1 MQYRTVRGAL
11 ALFAILLSAS
21 VGLAQSGGAIQEKNV
36 RAQMEFLA
44 SDAMKG
50 RGSGSDEE
58 RIAGVYL
65 ASQMAQFGIEP
76 AGDKDANGNA
86 SYLQT
91 VEIRRQ
97 SFTEPPTLSYTSGDA
112 VTVLTHGKEMLVF
125 RMASGSAKGPLRKI
139 AAGEEPPAGSVS
151 LIRYDASDEE
161 GFARSFG
168 GLFDSQAA
176 AVLVEETPRFRAG
189 WDRFGQRKVSFSQF
203 GKGTGTAQTAVIVIS
218 KEAAE
223 ALSAI
228 ADGTEIEVGG
238 TLAEPEINH
247 TWNSVG
253 MIKGSDPKL
262 SSEVILLSAHMDH
275 LGIRPDAP
283 GDDKIFNGADDDASG
298 CVAVIELARLLA
310 AGSKPK
316 RTVYFVFFG
325 SEEAGGYGSRYFID
339 NLPFPKEKLVA
350 NLQWEM
356 IGRPD
361 PKVASD
367 ELWLTGYTLSN
378 LGAELAKHGAKLV
391 NDPHPEQ
398 NFFQRSDNYTLAR
411 QGVIAHTVSSY
422 GLHTD
427 YHQASDEI
435 GTMDFDHMTRA
446 INSMVEPI
454 KWLINSDFRPS
465 WYEGKD
471 PSQ

>member
-1 MQYRTVRGAL
+1 
-11 ALFAILLSAS
+11 
-21 VGLAQSGGAIQEKNV
+21 
-36 RAQMEFLA
+36 MEFLA
-44 SDAMKG
+44 GDALKG

-58 RIAGVYL
+58 RIAGEYF
-65 ASQMAQFGIEP
+65 ASLMRQFGIQP
-76 AGDKDANGNA
+76 AGDDG
-86 SYLQT
+86 SYIQT

-97 SFTEPPTLSYTSGDA
+97 SFASPPTLTYAAGGSST
-112 VTVLTHGKEMLVF
+112 TLTHGKEMVVF
-125 RMASGSAKGPLRKI
+125 RMTSGSAGGPLKKL
-139 AAGEEPPAGSVS
+139 ASGETPAPGSVS
-151 LIRYDASDEE
+151 LVRYDPSDEE
-161 GFARSFG
+161 NSAGRFG
-168 GLFDSQAA
+168 GLFDSTAA
-176 AVLVEETPRFRAG
+176 AVLVEETPQLRAA
-189 WDRFGQRKVSFSQF
+189 WQRASGRPVSFSRF
-203 GKGTGTAQTAVIVIS
+203 GKGTGTQQTALIGIS

-223 ALSAI
+223 ALSKI
-228 ADGTEIEVGG
+228 ADGVEIEISGE
-238 TLAEPEINH
+238 LAEPRITH

-275 LGIRPDAP
+275 LGVRPEAP

-310 AGSKPK
+310 AGEKPK
-316 RTVYFVFFG
+316 RTVYFAFFG
-325 SEEAGGYGSRYFID
+325 SEEAGGFGSRYFVA

-361 PKVASD
+361 AKVASD

-378 LGAELAKHGAKLV
+378 LGEELAKHGAKLV
-391 NDPHPEQ
+391 NDPHPDQ

-411 QGVIAHTVSSY
+411 QGIIAHTVSSY
-422 GLHTD
+422 GLHQD
-427 YHQASDEI
+427 YHHASDEI
-435 GTMDFDHMTRA
+435 GTINFEHMTRS
-446 INSMVEPI
+446 INSMVGPI
-454 KWLINSDFRPS
+454 KWLLNSDFRPA